1 MKLLRASGKPI
12 NPKHIIEM
20 QAKLNE
26 SMDKLE
32 EEFGKCSSENA
43 KEYQSKLETIHTNL
57 ADLYPTIINIKYPK
71 TIKEMNELLELYG
84 CVAFCFE
91 KDKNDKDVTVMYIL
105 DN

>member
-1 MKLLRASGKPI
+1 MKLLRASGRPI

-20 QAKLNE
+20 KAKLDD

-32 EEFGKCSSENA
+32 EDFGKCSIDNA
-43 KEYQSKLETIHTNL
+43 KEYQSKLETIHADLT
-57 ADLYPTIINIKYPK
+57 DLYPTIINIKYPK

-91 KDKNDKDVTVMYIL
+91 RDKNDKNVAVMYIL